1 MLEQNLI
8 RRAVEPNSM
17 GAWNIASTRGRDA
30 AIRMYMFRNDVL
42 DLKCGAARSIF
53 FRAVMHLDNIEIE
66 IKDID
71 IEITGL
77 RPGEKLTEALLD
89 ETERSLP
96 CAHKVLEV
104 VSNSSLRVSPA
115 HLAATA

>member
-1 MLEQNLI
+1 M
-8 RRAVEPNSM
+8 
-17 GAWNIASTRGRDA
+17 IALSGRTA
-30 AIRMYMFRNDVL
+30 
-42 DLKCGAARSIF
+42 G
-53 FRAVMHLDNIEIE
+53 
-66 IKDID
+66 KDIE

-104 VSNSSLRVSPA
+104 VSNAAVRISPA
-115 HLAATA
+115 HLAEIEVLAQRGDVDAVRRSLFELVAQIRGERERVGGAPNLRVVANG